1 MQSMNKP
8 IVVAN
13 WKMNPSTLVEAKRLF
28 DSIGKGLKSIENV
41 RVVICPPFVYL
52 PTLGASTFAPI
63 HRSYGGSS
71 AASAKEDSSS
81 VAFSVGGQDCFWE
94 EKGAFTGEISP
105 KMLKDLG
112 CQYVIIGHSERR
124 RYFNETDEVIN
135 KKLNA
140 AIIEKLNPILCIGE
154 TQQERKKG
162 KTKEILKKQLKKAFS
177 QIPATSYELP
187 ARGPLRPRSEASE
200 ARPKKGRQAISFVVA
215 YEPIWAIGT
224 GKACSPAEAKRAG
237 DFIRSTASKI
247 YNQKFAENLLI
258 LYGGSVNSQNA
269 KSYIFEAGFQ
279 GLLIGG
285 ASLNPKEF
293 TKIVTSINKY

>member
-13 WKMNPSTLVEAKRLF
+13 WKMNPQSLAEAKRLF
-28 DSIGKGLKSIENV
+28 DSVSKGLKDIKNTE
-41 RVVICPPFVYL
+41 VVICPPFIYL
-52 PTLGASTFAPI
+52 PLLNNGGRTSIKLGA
-63 HRSYGGSS
+63 
-71 AASAKEDSSS
+71 
-81 VAFSVGGQDCFWE
+81 QDVFWE
-94 EKGAFTGEISP
+94 KKGAFTGEISS

-124 RYFNETDEVIN
+124 RYFNETDEVVN
-135 KKLNA
+135 KKLKTA
-140 AIIEKLNPILCIGE
+140 LATKLNPILCIGE

-162 KTKEILKKQLKKAFS
+162 KTKEILKRQLTNALEKISDFRLH
-177 QIPATSYELP
+177 TSD
-187 ARGPLRPRSEASE
+187 
-200 ARPKKGRQAISFVVA
+200 FVIA

-237 DFIRSTASKI
+237 DFIRSTVSNI
-247 YNQKFAENLLI
+247 YNQKFAENLSI

-269 KSYIFEAGFQ
+269 KPYIFEADFQ

-285 ASLNPKEF
+285 ASLKAKEF
-293 TKIVTSINKY
+293 IKIVKSVS